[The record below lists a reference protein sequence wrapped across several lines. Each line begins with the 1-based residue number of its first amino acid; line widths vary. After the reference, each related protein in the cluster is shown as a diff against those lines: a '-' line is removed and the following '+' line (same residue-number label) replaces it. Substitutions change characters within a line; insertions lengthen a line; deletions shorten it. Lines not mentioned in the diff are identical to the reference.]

1 MSSISQEGRVIV
13 MFINFADFIQFCMLI
28 VMVIHL
34 VIDIKKK

>member
-1 MSSISQEGRVIV
+1 VIIMGV
-13 MFINFADFIQFCMLI
+13 NWSDFIQFCMLI